1 MKDEN
6 QKALIAYLVDCE
18 VMLENEDEVSISKEA
33 VEYAINKQDYDQ
45 FDLDDFIQDLTEE
58 ITKEEEECV
67 LNLGDV
73 DEEKIESIA
82 TA

>member
-1 MKDEN
+1 MKDAN

-33 VEYAINKQDYDQ
+33 VECAINKQDYDQ

>member
-1 MKDEN
+1 MKDAN
-6 QKALIAYLVDCE
+6 QKALIEYLTSCE
-18 VMLENEDEVSISKEA
+18 VMLENEDEVYISKEA
-33 VEYAINKQDYDQ
+33 VECAINKQDYDQ

-82 TA
+82 NA